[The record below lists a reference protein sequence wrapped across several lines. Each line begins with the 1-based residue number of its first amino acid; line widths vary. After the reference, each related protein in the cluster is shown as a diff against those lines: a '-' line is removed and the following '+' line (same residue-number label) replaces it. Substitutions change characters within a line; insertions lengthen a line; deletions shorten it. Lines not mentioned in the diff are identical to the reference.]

1 MRARAFPTPEF
12 PRALAAAVWLFV
24 VVGLFALWLAASGG
38 DSGNVACESL
48 GRAGERCAPNALATA
63 SPDECSAVGR
73 GGRLCSGR
81 P

>member
-1 MRARAFPTPEF
+1 MQARSLVTPKSPRAF
-12 PRALAAAVWLFV
+12 AAAVWLFV

-38 DSGNVACESL
+38 ESGKVACESL
-48 GRAGERCAPNALATA
+48 GRAGERCAPDILATA
-63 SPDECSAVGR
+63 PRDDCSAVGR